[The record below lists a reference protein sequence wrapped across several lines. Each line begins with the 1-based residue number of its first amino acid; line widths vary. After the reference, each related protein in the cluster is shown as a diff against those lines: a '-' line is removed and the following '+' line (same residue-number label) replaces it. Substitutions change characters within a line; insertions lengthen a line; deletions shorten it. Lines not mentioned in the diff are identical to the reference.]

1 MDDEKADELLFSANF
16 ACPICGYSMRE
27 LEPRLFSFNNPAGA
41 CPTCDGLGVQQ
52 FFDPDRVV
60 QNPELSLAGGAI
72 RGWDRRNFY
81 YFQMLRSL
89 AEHYEFDVEAPFNTL
104 SANVQ
109 KAVLSGS
116 GKESIEFK
124 YINDRGDTTVRRHPF
139 EGVLHNMER
148 RYKETES
155 SAVREEL
162 AKFISNRPCASC
174 HGTRLREEAR
184 NVFVE
189 DTTLPEISDLS
200 IGHAMT
206 FFQNMKLSGQ
216 RAKIAEKC

>member
-1 MDDEKADELLFSANF
+1 M
-16 ACPICGYSMRE
+16 
-27 LEPRLFSFNNPAGA
+27 
-41 CPTCDGLGVQQ
+41 
-52 FFDPDRVV
+52 
-60 QNPELSLAGGAI
+60 
-72 RGWDRRNFY
+72 
-81 YFQMLRSL
+81 
-89 AEHYEFDVEAPFNTL
+89 
-104 SANVQ
+104 Q

-124 YINDRGDTTVRRHPF
+124 YINDRGDTTERRHPF

-148 RYKETES
+148 RYKETNPARCAKNWRSS
-155 SAVREEL
+155 SATAL
-162 AKFISNRPCASC
+162 CASC

>member
-1 MDDEKADELLFSANF
+1 M
-16 ACPICGYSMRE
+16 
-27 LEPRLFSFNNPAGA
+27 
-41 CPTCDGLGVQQ
+41 QQ

-216 RAKIAEKC
+216 RAKIAEKVLKEIGDRLKFW